1 MSQPLFVFGGRRW
14 IHFGM
19 SNCPHLSKAL
29 ALAYGPLHVVLFPVL
44 WNVQS
49 CVQPAKARRAIY
61 SKAGGVCT
69 SRSEVHFRK
78 ASRPILRSLLER
90 LSCCKCEQCA
100 KVDPKISLISVRKRS
115 TNCSRVQRSQA
126 AGPIQVKFDGRESE
140 TIPASKKQHSGRHRV
155 RLVGSCSVFQNLVV
169 ATQCTSQK
177 PLAETAPAGLVD

>member
-1 MSQPLFVFGGRRW
+1 
-14 IHFGM
+14 M

-29 ALAYGPLHVVLFPVL
+29 ALAYGPLHVVFFPVL

-49 CVQPAKARRAIY
+49 CAQPAKARRAIY

-100 KVDPKISLISVRKRS
+100 KVDPKISLISVRERS
-115 TNCSRVQRSQA
+115 TNCTRAQRSQT
-126 AGPIQVKFDGRESE
+126 AGPIQVKYDGRESE

-155 RLVGSCSVFQNLVV
+155 RLVGSCSVFLKLSCRNAVHFSK
-169 ATQCTSQK
+169 ARGRNC
-177 PLAETAPAGLVD
+177 A